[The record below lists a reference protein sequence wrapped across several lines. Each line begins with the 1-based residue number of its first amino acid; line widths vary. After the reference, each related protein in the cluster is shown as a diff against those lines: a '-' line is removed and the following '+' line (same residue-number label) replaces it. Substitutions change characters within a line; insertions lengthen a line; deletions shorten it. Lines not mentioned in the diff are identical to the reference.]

1 MYNGYYNA
9 KNIHTSCPR
18 LHSHYVSL
26 FPIPIS
32 IYILVWCFDTPYYP
46 YLCLAMNERI
56 CK

>member
-26 FPIPIS
+26 FPNS
-32 IYILVWCFDTPYYP
+32 NF
-46 YLCLAMNERI
+46 YLNTRAVFRYTVLAIFMFTNERTNL
-56 CK
+56 